1 MSAIF
6 FKSCP
11 RCAGDL
17 CVERDADGWY
27 MTCLGCGCVTYVDGE
42 IEAAS
47 AIRDNEIGIRERKSQ
62 LDS

>member
-1 MSAIF
+1 M
-6 FKSCP
+6 
-11 RCAGDL
+11 
-17 CVERDADGWY
+17 ERDADGWY

-42 IEAAS
+42 IEPAS